1 MTLELVLKNED
12 FNRKIPREN
21 GHSHKP
27 GKKATDTMKMHRALG
42 NTKLVALSSKAR
54 ALV

>member
-12 FNRKIPREN
+12 FNRKIAREN

-27 GKKATDTMKMHRALG
+27 GKKYRYNENAQSTGQHQ
-42 NTKLVALSSKAR
+42 AR
-54 ALV
+54 GAEL